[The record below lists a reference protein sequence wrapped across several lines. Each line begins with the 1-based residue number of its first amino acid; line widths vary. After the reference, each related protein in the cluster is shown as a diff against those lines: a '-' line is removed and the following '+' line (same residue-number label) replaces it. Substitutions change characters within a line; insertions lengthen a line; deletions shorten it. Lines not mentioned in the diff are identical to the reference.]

1 MLIPAARRAW
11 TGRHELELEVLGAV
25 RRPHLERRVEGLA
38 CLAARG
44 PRAPPRAAVAA
55 AQQLGAELHD
65 VLVRHGGARA
75 RDLPRVPERVHHVV
89 AAGDDG
95 EAAKDGGGC
104 KRAGGASELASFPAA
119 VSAGAALKV
128 LFASAIERTA
138 QSVYSRDSAAYAR
151 PR

>member
-38 CLAARG
+38 RLAARG

-75 RDLPRVPERVHHVV
+75 RDLPRVPQRVHHVV

-95 EAAKDGGGC
+95 EAAKDGGVQ
-104 KRAGGASELASFPAA
+104 AGGRGLSARF
-119 VSAGAALKV
+119 VSCRRLRRGRPYSPLRKCDRAN
-128 LFASAIERTA
+128 RT
-138 QSVYSRDSAAYAR
+138 VGILMR
-151 PR
+151 